1 MVRKFLSSIVAVLAF
16 VGAGTVVMLLTQEIP
31 SNLLDKPNGRLLAAA
46 LLIAGGF
53 GLAHA
58 YRALRPTWF
67 APIGVP
73 ILGFVGA
80 FALAIIMIEALDE
93 SEPSTK
99 TYVEI
104 ATVLAVACLG
114 MWLSYRTVRSRT
126 EPTRTAPKTFMAGT
140 AEPPLLAGREQ
151 EQDLLTRF
159 LSALLSGSAPAT
171 DVLLIGPRGSGKT
184 ALLRWFERACG
195 DAGVEVVNAS
205 PTRVENAQDL
215 CNVMLPADGL
225 RGLVPTR
232 LRLLSGIGSAE
243 WERTPKSMKGAFISN
258 LAARCRKKPRVVLV
272 DEAHTLKADVGRW
285 LLNVSQ
291 DVRSEAPFLLVLAG
305 TPGLPAHLSTMDV
318 SFWSRYER
326 LGIGCLSLSA
336 TKEALQE
343 PLRVLGKTIS
353 VDALDLVAKYSQRFP
368 YFIQIWGEELL
379 RGCSD
384 SEKTLTSDLVAE
396 VLEEVEIRL
405 TNYYTVYYQDLQK
418 RGLEQAALAVGS
430 AFQSDMDFTATEQD
444 IDDALADVYKEESD
458 RREAREKLNEIG
470 YIWCPPG
477 QRPPVVWFE
486 GIPSLMQ
493 YVLTTAPR
501 HGARRRS
508 SPNVAA

>member
-1 MVRKFLSSIVAVLAF
+1 MVRKFLSGSVAVLAL
-16 VGAGTVVMLLTQEIP
+16 VGVGTVVILLTQEIP
-31 SNLLDKPNGRLLAAA
+31 SSRLDEPNGRILAAA

-58 YRALRPTWF
+58 YRALRLTWF
-67 APIGVP
+67 APVGVA

-80 FALAIIMIEALDE
+80 FALAAIMIEVLADIKR
-93 SEPSTK
+93 PTK
-99 TYVEI
+99 TIVEA

-159 LSALLSGSAPAT
+159 LSDLLSGSAPAT
-171 DVLLIGPRGSGKT
+171 DVMLIGPRGSGKT

-205 PTRVENAQDL
+205 PTRVENTQDV
-215 CNVMLPADGL
+215 CNVLLPADGL
-225 RGLVPTR
+225 RCLVPTR
-232 LRLLSGIGSAE
+232 LRLSSAAGSAE
-243 WERTPKSMKGAFISN
+243 WERTPTSVKGAFISK

-272 DEAHTLKADVGRW
+272 DEAHTLKADVGRC

-305 TPGLPAHLSTMDV
+305 TPGLPAHLRTMDV
-318 SFWSRYER
+318 SFWSRCER

-343 PLRVLGKTIS
+343 PFG
-353 VDALDLVAKYSQRFP
+353 AF
-368 YFIQIWGEELL
+368 GEDY
-379 RGCSD
+379 RC
-384 SEKTLTSDLVAE
+384 
-396 VLEEVEIRL
+396 
-405 TNYYTVYYQDLQK
+405 
-418 RGLEQAALAVGS
+418 
-430 AFQSDMDFTATEQD
+430 
-444 IDDALADVYKEESD
+444 
-458 RREAREKLNEIG
+458 RRA
-470 YIWCPPG
+470 
-477 QRPPVVWFE
+477 
-486 GIPSLMQ
+486 
-493 YVLTTAPR
+493 
-501 HGARRRS
+501 
-508 SPNVAA
+508 